1 MSDGRIPREPD
12 SMRDAQIPHDSGVG
26 TLLRDARL
34 QCGHDLYDVSQ
45 SLRIRYSYLEAIE
58 KNRFRELPGPAYAIG
73 FIRAY
78 AEHVGLDGGEVV
90 RRFKTGGAGVGGVSD
105 LTFPVPVP
113 EDGIPGGA
121 ILFVSIFV
129 AILAYGGWYV
139 STSDDGFI
147 ADLISSPPE
156 TLAESG
162 GSHTEAVA
170 ATEPG
175 NGVQQEVGADGPAVS
190 DPSAMEEA
198 IKTRA
203 MTIPA
208 GNGQVAHPD
217 AAGPVVAET
226 TAAGVMPVLPAEG
239 ESPAEGETPVR
250 EMTAAETPPV
260 DTSGS
265 VQVLRLPPVE
275 PPAPAPVAATQTPP
289 AKTPPAETHAAG
301 TEGAAENAPQAVVRS
316 ETTTTTTTTTWTAT
330 TSTAPESAPGPQPAS
345 VAGSAPSAPIVET
358 VEVAGIPEAPDTQ
371 AVEPSQARVL
381 GDETGNSRI
390 VVRAKVNSWIQ
401 IRDDVA
407 NQLLV
412 TRLLRAGDTYQ
423 VPDRTGLKLLTG
435 NAGALEI
442 VVDGV
447 QAPPIGP
454 MGAVRRDVALD
465 ADSLMTGTAVR
476 Q

>member
-1 MSDGRIPREPD
+1 MSDGRFPREPD
-12 SMRDAQIPHDSGVG
+12 GMRDAQIPHDSGIG
-26 TLLRDARL
+26 TLLREARL

-58 KNRFRELPGPAYAIG
+58 KNRFQELPGPAYAIG

-147 ADLISSPPE
+147 ADLISPPPE

-175 NGVQQEVGADGPAVS
+175 NGGQQEVGADGSAVS
-190 DPSAMEEA
+190 DPSVMEEA
-198 IKTRA
+198 IKARA
-203 MTIPA
+203 MTNSA
-208 GNGQVAHPD
+208 GNGRAAHPD

-226 TAAGVMPVLPAEG
+226 TAAGAMPVP
-239 ESPAEGETPVR
+239 PVEGETPVR
-250 EMTAAETPPV
+250 ETIAAETPPV
-260 DTSGS
+260 DTTGS

-275 PPAPAPVAATQTPP
+275 PPAPVAATQTPP
-289 AKTPPAETHAAG
+289 AETPPAETPPAETHAAG
-301 TEGAAENAPQAVVRS
+301 TEGAAVNAPQAVVRS

-330 TSTAPESAPGPQPAS
+330 TSTAPSSDSESAPAS
-345 VAGSAPSAPIVET
+345 MAGSAPAAPIVET
-358 VEVAGIPEAPDTQ
+358 VEVAGIPEAPDAQ

-390 VVRAKVNSWIQ
+390 VVRARVNSWIQ

-465 ADSLMTGTAVR
+465 ADSLMTGTAAR